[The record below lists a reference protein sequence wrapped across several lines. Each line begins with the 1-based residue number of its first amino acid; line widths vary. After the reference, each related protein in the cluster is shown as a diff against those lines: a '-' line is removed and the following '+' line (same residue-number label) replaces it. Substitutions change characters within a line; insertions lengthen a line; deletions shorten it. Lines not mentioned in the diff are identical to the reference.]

1 MLLATRNQ
9 NFMPSLFNELLN
21 WNNWNYGTCD
31 EHTPMP
37 KMNVTES
44 DKNYELELS
53 VPGLTKDDLSLSV
66 DSENNLVI
74 EMVKKDEKKEEKKD
88 RRKTIHV
95 AKNHDSVTIT
105 ILDHTTPKGHPTK
118 MPLFSLLNYILIPY
132 KENIWQNK
140 INFVSLQIRNS
151 LSNGTNQSHRSFH
164 NNPKTR

>member
-1 MLLATRNQ
+1 MLLTTRNQ

-37 KMNVTES
+37 KMNVSES

-66 DSENNLVI
+66 DSDNNLVI

-88 RRKTIHV
+88 RHYLRHEFSTLQFKQ
-95 AKNHDSVTIT
+95 
-105 ILDHTTPKGHPTK
+105 
-118 MPLFSLLNYILIPY
+118 MFSLPENVK
-132 KENIWQNK
+132 KENISAKVEHGILTVDMPKFTDKEKQ
-140 INFVSLQIRNS
+140 SMSQQI
-151 LSNGTNQSHRSFH
+151 TIQ
-164 NNPKTR
+164 